1 MVMLLQSLIITYQE
15 KYPIPS
21 LVSLIFSGYGQDEK
35 KICWYID
42 GGGMK
47 EVASSNDAGRKET

>member
-1 MVMLLQSLIITYQE
+1 MLLQSLIITYQE
-15 KYPIPS
+15 KDLIPS

-35 KICWYID
+35 KIYWYID